1 LLLYALL
8 TAEFPQT
15 DRNERKVNRTD
26 PWKLLVIPLNGS
38 GVVAVA
44 IECVSQTHVGLR
56 RKVNE
61 DSMLVRTDR
70 GLWAVADG
78 MGGHDAGDVA
88 SAMVTD
94 ALRRLPI
101 VYGLDQL
108 VESAIGALQG
118 VNRELIALAGSNDGQ
133 RTIGST
139 VVGLA
144 IADGQYRCFWA
155 GDSRAYRIRGD
166 KIVQLT
172 RDHSLV
178 QDLVDAGMLTPQEA
192 ENHPNASVITRA
204 VGVVEELRVETSGGE
219 AEPGDLF
226 LLASDGLTRVVD
238 DGELAAELTSK
249 RPAEAAETL
258 IETVLSRGA
267 PDNVTIVIAKV
278 S

>member
-1 LLLYALL
+1 M
-8 TAEFPQT
+8 
-15 DRNERKVNRTD
+15 V
-26 PWKLLVIPLNGS
+26 
-38 GVVAVA
+38 

-61 DSMLVRTDR
+61 DSLLVRTDR
-70 GLWAVADG
+70 GLWVVADG

-88 SAMVTD
+88 STMVTD

-108 VESAIGALQG
+108 VESAIGALQS
-118 VNRELIALAGSNDGQ
+118 VNRELIVLAASDDDQ

-166 KIVQLT
+166 QIARLT

-204 VGVVEELRVETSGGE
+204 VGVVEELKVDTVNGDAMS
-219 AEPGDLF
+219 GDLF
-226 LLASDGLTRVVD
+226 LLASDGLTRVVED
-238 DGELAAELTSK
+238 AEIVAELTSK
-249 RPAEAAETL
+249 PPGQAAETL

-267 PDNVTIVIAKV
+267 PDNVTIVIAKLP
-278 S
+278 